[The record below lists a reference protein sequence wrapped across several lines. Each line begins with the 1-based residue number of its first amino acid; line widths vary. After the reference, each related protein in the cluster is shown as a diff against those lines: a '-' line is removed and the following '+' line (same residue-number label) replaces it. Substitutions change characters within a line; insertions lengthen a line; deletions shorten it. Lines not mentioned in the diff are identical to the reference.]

1 MKSSMSARCVT
12 HARYRSRGH
21 VLLELARLALAR
33 PSLPGLGLL
42 RPAGP
47 HPASE
52 GISVGGLRG
61 ASSPLPNRW
70 SNGFDQRLNRSSTLS
85 TTNPMKTT
93 SMPFGGDATVE
104 GDKAV
109 EVGLS
114 VGVGAIRVG
123 KALADEVGNPV
134 HVEPLVREVVRDE
147 PENEEEHRVGDGE
160 QEGVG
165 QGGAVGVGPV
175 VSVSGAG
182 AGVVEGPVVSVS
194 VGEAGSVNSGSVSE
208 AVLVPSVGGSVS
220 SVPVQVIGRIPASVS
235 AVGSYVGEPVN
246 VDVFF
251 GAEHAG

>member
-1 MKSSMSARCVT
+1 MSARCVT

-85 TTNPMKTT
+85 TTNPMKMT
-93 SMPFGGDATVE
+93 SMPFGGDATDE

-114 VGVGAIRVG
+114 VGIGETRVG
-123 KALADEVGNPV
+123 GALVDDLGHTEGVAPRVRE
-134 HVEPLVREVVRDE
+134 HVEEGPID
-147 PENEEEHRVGDGE
+147 EEEQSVGDGE

-165 QGGAVGVGPV
+165 QGGAVEVGSV

-182 AGVVEGPVVSVS
+182 VGLEEGPVVSVS

-220 SVPVQVIGRIPASVS
+220 SVPVLVISRIPASVG

-251 GAEHAG
+251 GAEHTG